1 MAYIIFVYVLHIQK
15 LNHMNTNIYDPI
27 VTKTIHDIQ
36 NAFRSGSTKNI
47 SVNGEGK
54 QIKYPFPSPTD
65 WRSGWIYFLMVDRFN
80 NPDANPNSL
89 TSKPPVGWNEC
100 YGFRQGG
107 KFNGIVSQLDYLAG
121 LGVGAIWIT
130 PVLKNSMPA
139 RWEYNYHGYGIQDF
153 LSVDERF
160 ASDGTSVTAE
170 KELISMIE
178 AAHARGMYVIFDIVI
193 NHTAQVFDY
202 ILNGVPNPDF
212 TNSGIMNSP
221 LGSEPDIEWLNGLG
235 NGRPDWL
242 NTLPDPAALS
252 PDDAVWPSDLQRDDF
267 FRRKGNRLSDVMS
280 PDEKFIRGDFDTMRQ
295 LVMEYQAISANQQDI
310 RIKYGQFPV
319 LSILIMSYWYVI
331 AKFDIDGFRIDTVKY
346 VDPDKVEQ
354 FGNAMREFALS
365 IGKRNFFTFGEI
377 YDGENA
383 IENFIGRN
391 TTDGFGIDSALDFP
405 LFNALP
411 GFAKSMV
418 SVEVVRKIFLDRKK
432 AEQNKLSSHGEAGKY
447 FVSFLDN
454 HDQHQRFNHP
464 DANPNQIT
472 LGLAVLFCLQGIP
485 CVYYGTEQGLQGTVL
500 ANGDADLNSPESV
513 REALWGKTA
522 TAFDAGNLFYNAIR
536 QIGQLR
542 NQETALQY
550 GRLYFREL
558 SSDKKGFG
566 LSYGTGAVL
575 AFSRILAGR
584 EIIIT
589 ANSHT
594 NEPFKGFVLADLD
607 TNRSM
612 PLMKVAYSNTGT
624 AGQGNMELINN
635 VNFYDHDVFT
645 GTGNIAALYIELGP
659 MEVQIIVPVISMDL
673 V

>member
-1 MAYIIFVYVLHIQK
+1 
-15 LNHMNTNIYDPI
+15 MNTNIYDPVI
-27 VTKTIHDIQ
+27 TKTIHDIQ
-36 NAFRSGSTKNI
+36 NAFRTGSIKNI
-47 SVNGEGK
+47 SVNGKVKE
-54 QIKYPFPSPTD
+54 ITYPFPSPID
-65 WRSGWIYFLMVDRFN
+65 WREAWIYFLMIDRFN
-80 NPDANPNSL
+80 NPGANPNSL
-89 TSKPPVGWNEC
+89 TANPPLGWNESF
-100 YGFRQGG
+100 GFRQGG
-107 KFNGIVSQLDYLAG
+107 NFSGIESQLDYLAG

-139 RWEYNYHGYGIQDF
+139 GWQYNYHGYGIQDF

-160 ASDGTSVTAE
+160 ASDGTSATAE

-235 NGRPDWL
+235 NRRPDWL
-242 NTLPDPAALS
+242 NTLPDPVALS

-280 PDEKFIRGDFDTMRQ
+280 SGEKFIRGDFDTMRQ
-295 LVMEYQAISANQQDI
+295 LVMEYQANSTNQQDI
-310 RIKYGQFPV
+310 RTKYGQFPV

-377 YDGENA
+377 YDGEST

-391 TTDGFGIDSALDFP
+391 TTEGFGIDSALDFP

-418 SVEVVRKIFLDRKK
+418 PVEIVRKIFLDRKT

-464 DANPNQIT
+464 DANQNQIT

-485 CVYYGTEQGLQGTVL
+485 CIYYGTEQGLQGTIF
-500 ANGDADLNSPESV
+500 ANGDADLSSPESV
-513 REALWGKTA
+513 REALWGKTPN
-522 TAFDAGNLFYNAIR
+522 AFDTGNLFYMAVR

-542 NQETALQY
+542 NQETAMQY

-584 EIIIT
+584 EILIA
-589 ANSHT
+589 ANSHMT
-594 NEPFKGFVLADLD
+594 GAFKGFVLVDLD

-612 PLMKVAYSNTGT
+612 PLMKVAYSNMGT
-624 AGQGNMELINN
+624 AGQGNVELINN
-635 VNFYDHDVFT
+635 VNFYDHDVFM
-645 GTGNIAALYIELGP
+645 GTGNIAALYIELAP
-659 MEVQIIVPVISMDL
+659 MEVQIIVPVM
-673 V
+673 